1 MRHAILF
8 GALLLAALILLGC
21 PKTPSRQYYGL
32 SYSLADVPAP
42 DTAKY
47 KVTLMIR
54 EPDILLAY
62 DRAQIVYRYDPF
74 RFKYYNYKF
83 WLAKPQQMI
92 RELVYR
98 HLKHMNL
105 FGEVTLVFQR
115 HAPDYVL
122 EGMID
127 AIEEYDSGD
136 VWYSHLAMS
145 LRLVRYEDR
154 EVIWTHKFDVKKEVF
169 TKKPV
174 YVVRAMSEQIEEQM
188 GVIARG
194 IDAAMAKEKA
204 GGGEGGLR

>member
-1 MRHAILF
+1 MRHVALVA
-8 GALLLAALILLGC
+8 GLLTAALLLTGC
-21 PKTPSRQYYGL
+21 PKTPARQYYGL
-32 SYSLADVPAP
+32 SYSLADVPEP
-42 DTAKY
+42 DEVKY
-47 KVTLMIR
+47 KATLMIR

-74 RFKYYNYKF
+74 RFKYYNFKY

-92 RELVYR
+92 RELIYR
-98 HLKHMNL
+98 HVKHVNL
-105 FGEVTLVFQR
+105 FNEVTLVFQR
-115 HAPDYVL
+115 QVPDYVL

-154 EVIWTHKFDVKKEVF
+154 EVIWTHKFDVQKEVF
-169 TKKPV
+169 TKQPV

-188 GVIARG
+188 EVIIQG
-194 IDAAMAKEKA
+194 IDEAMAREESR
-204 GGGEGGLR
+204 GVEGGQR

>member
-1 MRHAILF
+1 MRHAAFTIGLF
-8 GALLLAALILLGC
+8 VAAFTLIGC
-21 PKTPSRQYYGL
+21 PSTPQRQYYGL
-32 SYSLADVPAP
+32 SYSLPDAPAT
-42 DTAKY
+42 DAAKY
-47 KVTLMIR
+47 RATLMIR

-98 HLKHMNL
+98 HIKHVNL
-105 FGEVTLVFQR
+105 FDEVTLVFQR
-115 HAPDYVL
+115 QVPDYVL

-127 AIEEYDSGD
+127 AVEEYDSGD

-154 EVIWTHKFDVKKEVF
+154 KVIWTHKFDAKKEVF
-169 TKKPV
+169 TKQPV

-188 GVIARG
+188 EVIILG
-194 IDAAMAKEKA
+194 IDEAMA
-204 GGGEGGLR
+204 GERQRAAESRQ

>member
-1 MRHAILF
+1 MRHVAF
-8 GALLLAALILLGC
+8 VAGLLLVALVFIGC
-21 PKTPSRQYYGL
+21 PKTPARQYYGL
-32 SYSLADVPAP
+32 SYSLSDVPAP
-42 DTAKY
+42 TEAKY
-47 KVTLMIR
+47 KATLMIR

-74 RFKYYNYKF
+74 RFKYYNYKY

-98 HLKHMNL
+98 HVKHVNL
-105 FGEVTLVFQR
+105 FSEVTLTFQR

-154 EVIWTHKFDVKKEVF
+154 VVIWTHKFDVQKEVF

-174 YVVRAMSEQIEEQM
+174 YVVRAMSEQIEAEM
-188 GVIARG
+188 GIIVKG
-194 IDAAMAKEKA
+194 IDAAMAKEKL
-204 GGGEGGLR
+204 GGADGGDR

>member
-1 MRHAILF
+1 MRHALLL
-8 GALLLAALILLGC
+8 GALFFAATLLLGC

-32 SYSLADVPAP
+32 SYSLADVPVP
-42 DTAKY
+42 DTTKY
-47 KVTLMIR
+47 KATLMIR

-74 RFKYYNYKF
+74 RFKYYNYKY

-98 HLKHMNL
+98 HIKHVSL
-105 FGEVTLVFQR
+105 FSEVTLVFQR

-145 LRLVRYEDR
+145 LRLVRYADR
-154 EVIWTHKFDVKKEVF
+154 EVIWEHKFDVQKEVF

-174 YVVRAMSEQIEEQM
+174 YVVRAMSEQIGEQM
-188 GVIARG
+188 DVIVMG
-194 IDAAMAKEKA
+194 IDAAMAKEQL
-204 GGGEGGLR
+204 GGEKGEQP

>member
-1 MRHAILF
+1 MRHAALVAGLLL
-8 GALLLAALILLGC
+8 GALVFIGC
-21 PKTPSRQYYGL
+21 PATPQRQYYGL

-42 DTAKY
+42 AAPKY
-47 KVTLMIR
+47 RATLMIR

-74 RFKYYNYKF
+74 RFKYYAYKF

-92 RELVYR
+92 RELIYR
-98 HLKHMNL
+98 HVKHVNL
-105 FGEVTLVFQR
+105 FDEVTLVFQR
-115 HAPDYVL
+115 QVPDYVL

-145 LRLVRYEDR
+145 LRLVRYADR
-154 EVIWTHKFDVKKEVF
+154 EVIWSHKFDLKKEVF
-169 TKKPV
+169 TKQPV

-188 GVIARG
+188 EIIVKA
-194 IDAAMAKEKA
+194 IDAAMAEENLGGGA
-204 GGGEGGLR
+204 GGQR